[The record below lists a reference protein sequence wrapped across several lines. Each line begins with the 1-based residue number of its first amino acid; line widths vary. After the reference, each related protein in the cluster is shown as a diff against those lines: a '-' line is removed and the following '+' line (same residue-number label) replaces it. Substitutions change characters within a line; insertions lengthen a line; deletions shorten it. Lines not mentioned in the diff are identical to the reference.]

1 MLIMLVNEKLTH
13 IKIHGFY
20 YGMAYK
26 VTQCL
31 HSCGPK
37 VPIYDTKLYIVI
49 QNYFLEIIQER
60 TTRRQTT
67 ISQSLTT
74 TLKAFP
80 CPYLIYPGNVYM
92 NQRLIL
98 RESKKLAPDHKGA
111 HECKG
116 AAYEYKIGHPDRSLH
131 SPAFGLYSL
140 NLEPNP
146 LLCMVHFPQAP
157 SQPTQN
163 FHLTHVK

>member
-13 IKIHGFY
+13 IKIHVFY

-26 VTQCL
+26 VNT
-31 HSCGPK
+31 
-37 VPIYDTKLYIVI
+37 VPAKLC
-49 QNYFLEIIQER
+49 QN
-60 TTRRQTT
+60 
-67 ISQSLTT
+67 LTT

-80 CPYLIYPGNVYM
+80 CPYLIYPRNVCM
-92 NQRLIL
+92 NHRLIL
-98 RESKKLAPDHKGA
+98 RQSKKLAPDHKGA

-116 AAYEYKIGHPDRSLH
+116 AAYEYKIAHPDRSPQ

-140 NLEPNP
+140 NLGPNP

-157 SQPTQN
+157 SQPTKN